1 MKKHANLS
9 IFVPHAGCPAH
20 CSFCDQR
27 AITAQ
32 QAPPTPE
39 EVTALCERFLPK
51 AADAAAQTQTAAQ
64 TQAIA
69 HADAAAH
76 TQAAANTEIAFFGG
90 SFTAIDAAYRRALLC
105 AAQPFIKAG
114 RCKGI
119 RISTRPDAIDAQILQ
134 ELSCFGVTAIEL
146 GAQSMDDTVLRKNAR
161 GHSAEDVR
169 CAARLIKQGGFSLGL
184 QMMPGL
190 YGEENARDGAV
201 NTLMQLLQL
210 APDTMRIYPA
220 VTLRGTALARL
231 YQEGAYTPLT
241 LQEAV
246 SISAQLLLLCEGAN
260 VRVIRVGLAAD
271 EGLCARVVA
280 GPYHPAFRQLCEA
293 EIYYAAIAKKLYA
306 EAAGRYNITVALGMR
321 SNAAGQKNANIRRFQ
336 ENGYQISITES
347 PALTGRAFTWQKQ

>member
-146 GAQSMDDTVLRKNAR
+146 GAQSMDDTVLRK
-161 GHSAEDVR
+161 
-169 CAARLIKQGGFSLGL
+169 
-184 QMMPGL
+184 
-190 YGEENARDGAV
+190 NARDGAV